1 MTDTLHTKEEA
12 PSRHS
17 AGHAGDHQSKPIRRK
32 RRHLRVA
39 LITLGSLLC
48 LVIVTVVSGYVYVSH
63 AMSTVTRLRVTGLV
77 TPVTPGTLD
86 GQTFLITAASFG
98 PTGSP
103 TVAADQSGY
112 SNIVMLLHT
121 NANGDG
127 GGAVTIPADVEV
139 NVPGI
144 GMEPLWN
151 ALQAGGP
158 SQLVQ
163 SVTQLTGV
171 VINHYARIDF
181 SHIAALVNAIG
192 GVQVTLPAATESFGY
207 QFTEGTNN
215 LTGVTAIYYARD
227 PALSDQNRLLRQ
239 ENLVRVIFTKI
250 ANDHLLT
257 NPVTAVRVINAITSM
272 LAVDSN
278 FTNSD
283 IESLASQFG
292 KLVADTG
299 TFVTAPTQTVDGNLV
314 PNATLDAQL
323 WTAVKDD
330 SIAAFAMSNPSTVAT
345 QAAP

>member
-1 MTDTLHTKEEA
+1 MTDTLHMKEEA
-12 PSRHS
+12 PSRHP
-17 AGHAGDHQSKPIRRK
+17 AGPANDQPAKLIRR
-32 RRHLRVA
+32 RRRPFRVA

-48 LVIVTVVSGYVYVSH
+48 LVIVTVISGYAFINHS
-63 AMSTVTRLRVTGLV
+63 MSNIQRLHVAHLAAATGSS
-77 TPVTPGTLD
+77 LD

-98 PTGSP
+98 PTGSS

-121 NANGDG
+121 NADGQG
-127 GGAVTIPADVEV
+127 GGIVTIPADLEV

-144 GMEPLWN
+144 GLEPLWN

-158 SQLVQ
+158 SQLVK

-171 VINHYARIDF
+171 AINHYARIDF
-181 SHIAALVNAIG
+181 SHIAGLVNAIG
-192 GVQVTLPAATESFGY
+192 GITVTVPAATESFGY
-207 QFTEGTNN
+207 QFAEGSNN

-227 PALSDQNRLLRQ
+227 PALSDQDRLLRQ
-239 ENLVRVIFTKI
+239 ENLVRAIFTKI
-250 ANDHLLT
+250 TNGHLLA
-257 NPVTAVRVINAITSM
+257 NPVTDVHVLNAITSM

-283 IESLASQFG
+283 IESLVSQFG
-292 KLVADTG
+292 KLAADAG

-323 WTAVKDD
+323 WTAVKND
-330 SIAAFAMSNPSTVAT
+330 SIAAFAMTNPSTVST

>member
-1 MTDTLHTKEEA
+1 M
-12 PSRHS
+12 
-17 AGHAGDHQSKPIRRK
+17 
-32 RRHLRVA
+32 
-39 LITLGSLLC
+39 
-48 LVIVTVVSGYVYVSH
+48 
-63 AMSTVTRLRVTGLV
+63 
-77 TPVTPGTLD
+77 
-86 GQTFLITAASFG
+86 
-98 PTGSP
+98 
-103 TVAADQSGY
+103 
-112 SNIVMLLHT
+112 
-121 NANGDG
+121 
-127 GGAVTIPADVEV
+127 
-139 NVPGI
+139 
-144 GMEPLWN
+144 
-151 ALQAGGP
+151 
-158 SQLVQ
+158 
-163 SVTQLTGV
+163 
-171 VINHYARIDF
+171 
-181 SHIAALVNAIG
+181 
-192 GVQVTLPAATESFGY
+192 PAATESFGY